1 MGGSN
6 PVYQSRAPE
15 ARGERAISSDIE
27 LVREVNLDGSLLGVF
42 YAHEVYQSG
51 DVHTVL
57 FTRRAAA
64 AFGGGAKGT
73 MDDYDLSE
81 TASMSVDQA
90 RKFLKAIDNFS
101 AMEPKSMASTKMYNF
116 ELYSGTLDLKEGSEK
131 YRPFQDVTFVV
142 VCSVTT
148 TKKVFKTVFPTTMYD
163 FYGRRSISYA
173 TFELKPE
180 QVKNLRDAVAAALEK
195 APLPTAAPADKSGT

>member
-6 PVYQSRAPE
+6 PVYQSRAP
-15 ARGERAISSDIE
+15 AVCGERAISSDIE

-51 DVHTVL
+51 DVHTML
-57 FTRRAAA
+57 FTRRAVA
-64 AFGGGAKGT
+64 AFGGGSKGT

-101 AMEPKSMASTKMYNF
+101 TMEPKSMAPPRCTISSCTRGRST
-116 ELYSGTLDLKEGSEK
+116 
-131 YRPFQDVTFVV
+131 
-142 VCSVTT
+142 
-148 TKKVFKTVFPTTMYD
+148 
-163 FYGRRSISYA
+163 
-173 TFELKPE
+173 
-180 QVKNLRDAVAAALEK
+180 
-195 APLPTAAPADKSGT
+195 